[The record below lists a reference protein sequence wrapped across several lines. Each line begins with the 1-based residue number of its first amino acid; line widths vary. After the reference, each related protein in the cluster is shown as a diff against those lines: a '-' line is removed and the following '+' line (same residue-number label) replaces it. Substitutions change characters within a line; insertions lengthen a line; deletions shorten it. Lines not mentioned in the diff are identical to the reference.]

1 VLGSTSIQ
9 RVMHARCPVT
19 VVHPTE
25 GRRHRLRVHRE
36 RQDGQPDEHRDG
48 VDALPETG
56 PPR

>member
-1 VLGSTSIQ
+1 
-9 RVMHARCPVT
+9 MHARCPVT
-19 VVHPTE
+19 VVHPIE
-25 GRRHRLRVHRE
+25 GCRHRLRVHRE